1 MKPYQLVPHL
11 VLPLLATVAAAQGS
25 QPVRS
30 FRPLASLNLSG
41 IAEIVDATPNGRT
54 LVYTNAGQGVIG
66 LVDITNAAQPAFLT
80 TLAVGGE
87 PTSVS
92 IVDDYAL
99 VTVWVDSPVIGQ
111 PPPAFLPGR
120 LVVVDVANPQAPAIV
135 GHREIGYHPDSVK
148 ARKIG
153 NEVFAVVAIENE
165 PVVVV
170 GGLVTSLVDPG
181 SPNDVGPPGLI
192 QVVRVDLQ
200 TPANSVV
207 HDIALPQAA
216 MLAAGCLFPSDP
228 QPEFVAWHGD
238 LAAVTLQE
246 NNGGAIVD
254 LQNPNAPAL
263 QTIFSSGVVAPRPA
277 DLVRNARIQF
287 TNSYPTQAPGVLDAG
302 GNPVPAGS
310 RFSDAIAFSPDG
322 SILYTA
328 DEGEMA
334 FTGGRGFS
342 WRQPNGAFVADDGGS
357 LEQWAVVFS
366 YYPEARSQAKGIE
379 AEGITTARFGNRDY
393 LFVSS
398 ERGSFCAVY
407 SIDNPAQPQL
417 VQLLPTGLQPEG
429 LLAIPSRRLLVTADE
444 LSGTLTLFEGVATPP
459 SPSKDQPQ
467 LYSADL
473 TTPWA
478 AISGL
483 CPGDHPL
490 QFFAVPDSALPTVIV
505 SIETGQG
512 FAPVRAELPVL
523 RSGVQATYDGEGICR
538 DTSIVRPAN
547 PGFWIASEGNATNL
561 ANLLVQVD
569 GGGTVLREIQMPFA
583 VDGAALQGLG
593 GTAQGPAGGGKVT
606 SNGFEG
612 CCLSTDGRW
621 LFAAIQREFNGEFAT
636 GTKYARIARYDLQQ
650 VQGGTAPVSGLRT
663 GGDWQFFYF
672 AFDTNDPINWPG
684 LSEITCVGTDKFL
697 VIERDKG
704 IGIGSTLKKLYGFSI
719 AGLTPD
725 ADGLPDSSDTV
736 TKVLVLDVV
745 KEFSPYE
752 KIEGIGVLPT
762 GALWVAL
769 DNDGG
774 ALESRLRFLGKL
786 KVNF

>member
-1 MKPYQLVPHL
+1 MKPIQLVPHL
-11 VLPLLATVAAAQGS
+11 VLPLLASFAAAQGS

-41 IAEIVDATPNGRT
+41 VAEIVDATPDGRT
-54 LVYTNAGQGVIG
+54 LVYTNAALGVIG
-66 LVDITNAAQPAFLT
+66 FVDITNPAQPSFLS

-92 IVDDYAL
+92 IIDNYAL

-111 PPPAFLPGR
+111 PPPLGLPGH

-135 GHREIGYHPDSVK
+135 GHRDIGYHPDSVK
-148 ARKIG
+148 AKKIG
-153 NEVFAVVAIENE
+153 NEVFAVIAIENE
-165 PVVVV
+165 PIVVV
-170 GGLVTSLVDPG
+170 GGLVTSNVDPG
-181 SPNDVGPPGLI
+181 SPNDVGPPGYI
-192 QVVRVDLQ
+192 EVVRVDLVS
-200 TPANSVV
+200 PASSVV
-207 HDIALPQAA
+207 IPVALPLAA
-216 MLAAGCLFPSDP
+216 MQAAGCLYPHDP

-246 NNGGAIVD
+246 NNGVAIVNMAIPILPS
-254 LQNPNAPAL
+254 LQN
-263 QTIFSSGVVAPRPA
+263 IFSSGVVAPRPA

-287 TNSYPTQAPGVLDAG
+287 TNTYPTQAPAAIDGG

-322 SILYTA
+322 STLYTA

-342 WRQPNGAFVADDGGS
+342 WWLPNGTFVGDDGGS
-357 LEQWAVVFS
+357 LEHWAVVFS
-366 YYPEARSQAKGIE
+366 HYPEARSQAKGIE
-379 AEGITTARFGNRDY
+379 AEGITTARFGNHDY

-407 SIDNPAQPQL
+407 SLENPAQPQF
-417 VQLLPTGLQPEG
+417 VQLLPTGLAPEG
-429 LLAIPSRRLLVTADE
+429 LLAIPSRRLLVTAE
-444 LSGTLTLFEGVATPP
+444 ETSGTLTLFEGVASPP
-459 SPSKDQPQ
+459 APSKDQPQ
-467 LYSADL
+467 LYSDDMG
-473 TTPWA
+473 TPWA

-483 CPGDHPL
+483 CPGDHPQ
-490 QFFAVPDSALPTVIV
+490 QFFAVPDNALPTVIV
-505 SIETGQG
+505 SIETGQS
-512 FAPVRAELPVL
+512 FAPVRPVLPVL

-538 DTSIVRPAN
+538 DTSIVAPEN
-547 PGFWIASEGNATNL
+547 PGFWIASEGNGTNL
-561 ANLLVQVD
+561 ANMLVQVD
-569 GGGTVLREIQMPFA
+569 GEGSVVREIQMPFA
-583 VDGAALQGLG
+583 VDGGAQAGLG
-593 GTAQGPAGGGKVT
+593 GTAQGPASGSKIT

-612 CCLSTDGRW
+612 CCLSTDGRF
-621 LFAAIQREFNGEFAT
+621 LFAAIQREFTGEFAT

-650 VQGGTAPVSGLRT
+650 VQTGTAPVNGLRT

-672 AFDTNDPINWPG
+672 AFDTNDPVNWPG
-684 LSEITCVGTDKFL
+684 LSEITCVATDKFI

-725 ADGLPDSSDTV
+725 SDGLPGVTDTV
-736 TKVLVLDVV
+736 TKVLVLDIV

-774 ALESRLRFLGKL
+774 AVESRLRFLGKL
-786 KVNF
+786 KLTF